1 MNATEEYLDKLLRGV
16 SGLPD
21 IEEET
26 EPEEILADDIGFE
39 PESETSDE
47 VSFES
52 EPEQGVVISDI
63 NVLEDALSDVV
74 DLKPDVGLTD
84 DICLEP
90 QILQDEVLP
99 EIEPIGEIETEI
111 PALASDAGDNDGFSI
126 VDEAD
131 ALLSDLPLLDIPEDT
146 YENDEEISITSGI
159 PVSIPVAADV
169 DTYET
174 VIDTAEELISE
185 DIPSEFIE
193 HELTSADE
201 ATAIPA
207 EEQLDE
213 VLEELQDEVSN
224 EETKEEALP
233 DIIGLDEAVPAD
245 ILSDLEKLDDAMTD
259 ETLPDITIG
268 DEVSE
273 PLEIKPE
280 SFDESVSENVDELP
294 TLDEMLE
301 GVSSVDESLSDS
313 LGSTG
318 LEDIFNE
325 ENLEDE
331 DIAALLKDIENMGKE
346 EASIDNGS
354 DALDIE
360 LEDMLSESDDADMS
374 EIGDILIKD
383 ENNIP
388 VDESLNEEI
397 DFTSGMLSEEELFD
411 DMEDILLDEDNKKG
425 KKKKKKKRIK
435 KSKETDDLDESGE
448 IKEKKKGFFARL
460 LDVLVASDDEDEEAD
475 SSVKFE
481 ESAVDIAVEGA
492 AENDNIL
499 AELEQAGDSKKK
511 KKDKKKKD
519 KKSKNKGQASDG
531 DFDEDGAPSSEKAK
545 KKAEKEK
552 KKAEKARIKA
562 EQKEKEALMP
572 KKKLPKKKVIP
583 ICILCFSLGVVITL
597 GAFLM
602 PSAFDKKQAKE
613 QYDQH
618 NYEETYSLLKGH
630 SLSEKEQL
638 MYDRTVTLL
647 QEERKLDS
655 YNNYM
660 LLDMKPEALNAL
672 VQGIKKYDELSDKAS
687 ELEVTGELNSIYNQI
702 VNELNNTFGVPI
714 EKARQWINIEDVE
727 EYSYIINTYA
737 RGEQNSVIEGMEED
751 NQSGM
756 TEMSDNPVISAEEAE
771 IQ

>member
-16 SGLPD
+16 SGLPE
-21 IEEET
+21 IEEDT
-26 EPEEILADDIGFE
+26 EPEEVLADDIGFE

-47 VSFES
+47 VSYES

-63 NVLEDALSDVV
+63 NALEDALSDVV
-74 DLKPDVGLTD
+74 DLKPDVELTD
-84 DICLEP
+84 DISLEP
-90 QILQDEVLP
+90 QILKDEVLP
-99 EIEPIGEIETEI
+99 EIEPIGEIETGI
-111 PALASDAGDNDGFSI
+111 PVMAPDASESDGFSI

-193 HELTSADE
+193 PELTSADE
-201 ATAIPA
+201 AIAIPA

-213 VLEELQDEVSN
+213 VLEELHDEVSN

-245 ILSDLEKLDDAMTD
+245 ILSDLEKLDDVMTD

-318 LEDIFNE
+318 LEDIFKE

-331 DIAALLKDIENMGKE
+331 DIAALLQDIENMGKE
-346 EASIDNGS
+346 EATIESANNAS
-354 DALDIE
+354 DAE
-360 LEDMLSESDDADMS
+360 LEDMLSASDDLDMS

-388 VDESLNEEI
+388 VDESINEDI

-425 KKKKKKKRIK
+425 KKKKKRIK

-519 KKSKNKGQASDG
+519 KKGKKKSQTSED

-552 KKAEKARIKA
+552 KKAEKARLKA
-562 EQKEKEALMP
+562 EQKEKEALIP

-597 GAFLM
+597 CAFLM